1 MPKRRKLGDPVD
13 NVFAFIAG
21 DDAHAESTIEFFRNA
36 DLPMAVMDNLNALY
50 VAAYEDGGDA
60 PYFPWGLYANTSPPL
75 LDTMLARGDI
85 DKDEHIKY
93 SLAGL
98 RDDGQ
103 ANFKVSG
110 EKRVCRVGTVS

>member
-1 MPKRRKLGDPVD
+1 MSKRTRENSVD

-21 DDAHAESTIEFFRNA
+21 DDAYAKSTMEFFRNA
-36 DLPMAVMDNLNALY
+36 DLPKAVVDNLDALY
-50 VAAYEDGGDA
+50 ATAYEDGDDA
-60 PYFPWGLYANTSPPL
+60 PYFPWGLYGNTSPPL

-85 DKDEHIKY
+85 NKDEHIKY
-93 SLAGL
+93 SLPVL

-110 EKRVCRVGTVS
+110 KKRVCQVGAVG